1 MKVGLQYVTLFS
13 YIMLFSSLKPNHPDR
28 QDQLGL
34 LFVYLLVCAFVSLC
48 VCMFVSLRL
57 GLPRWSSLENKI
69 CFVFLFVCLC
79 VCLRLGLA
87 RWSSMQVTQ
96 ASLKLKE
103 LLLPQLLKCWDYR
116 HVPPC

>member
-1 MKVGLQYVTLFS
+1 VLHVLQRRIMKVGLQYVTLFS

-57 GLPRWSSLENKI
+57 GLPRWSSL
-69 CFVFLFVCLC
+69 
-79 VCLRLGLA
+79 
-87 RWSSMQVTQ
+87 QVTQ

>member
-1 MKVGLQYVTLFS
+1 MKVGLQSVTLFS

-57 GLPRWSSLENKI
+57 GLPRWSSL
-69 CFVFLFVCLC
+69 
-79 VCLRLGLA
+79 
-87 RWSSMQVTQ
+87 QVTQ